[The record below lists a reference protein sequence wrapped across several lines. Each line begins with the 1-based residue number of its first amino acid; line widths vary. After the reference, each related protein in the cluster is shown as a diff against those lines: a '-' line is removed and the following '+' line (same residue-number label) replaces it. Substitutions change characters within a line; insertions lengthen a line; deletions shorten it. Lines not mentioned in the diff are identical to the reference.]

1 MKTEIILFVAEEWCA
16 SCRKMKPIFKEVAK
30 EMQNEDLKFTD
41 VDVESNFGVDLS
53 CKYQVRNVPTI
64 LVVKK
69 NRVIER
75 ITGTRT
81 KDELKSII
89 GKWK

>member
-1 MKTEIILFVAEEWCA
+1 MKTEVILFGAEEWCS
-16 SCRKMKPIFKEVAK
+16 SCRKLKPIFKQVAK
-30 EMQNEDLKFTD
+30 EMQTDDLRFTD
-41 VDVESNFGVDLS
+41 VDVETNFGVDLS

-64 LVVKK
+64 LVIKK

-81 KDELKSII
+81 KEELKEII

>member
-1 MKTEIILFVAEEWCA
+1 MKTEVILFGAEEWCV

-30 EMQNEDLKFTD
+30 EMQNEDLKFTE

-64 LVVKK
+64 LIIKK

-75 ITGTRT
+75 VSGTRT
-81 KDELKSII
+81 KDELKTII
-89 GKWK
+89 EKWK